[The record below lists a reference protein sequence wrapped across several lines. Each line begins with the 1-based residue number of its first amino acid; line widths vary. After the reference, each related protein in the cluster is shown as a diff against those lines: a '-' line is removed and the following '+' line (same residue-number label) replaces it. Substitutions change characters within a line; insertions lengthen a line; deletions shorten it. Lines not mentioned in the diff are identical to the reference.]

1 MALLPHLVVLPP
13 RHPGRRGI
21 LAAVSRTAAPPALP
35 PPHSTLPAPW
45 CPPPPPPCRPAASA
59 GQGNRGGRPAPRE
72 GGGPV
77 CLCSAGSGG
86 RPPGGAFPAA
96 HAAAGAGLPR
106 RQGKATSLT
115 SCFNTALAWLHCS
128 PFIAHCAVQCHAV
141 ALFAKQL
148 LMLCARVP
156 VCLPALPPL
165 QVKAVREAA
174 AAAGSALIASLN
186 LHSTKAACALL
197 LAGSE
202 QGLKWQARAA
212 SLTLLGALAS
222 RAPGVSDR
230 AFEAARAAVQR
241 GAAGAVGRSWGS
253 RACQLGDQ
261 RGTCGNPA
269 AVCLV
274 SKGIPPHPNAASQSP
289 TQLAHCCGKGLLI
302 VLPAISP
309 ACCCPPAAGVCSL
322 HGVGGAPRVRVHD

>member
-1 MALLPHLVVLPP
+1 
-13 RHPGRRGI
+13 
-21 LAAVSRTAAPPALP
+21 
-35 PPHSTLPAPW
+35 
-45 CPPPPPPCRPAASA
+45 
-59 GQGNRGGRPAPRE
+59 
-72 GGGPV
+72 
-77 CLCSAGSGG
+77 
-86 RPPGGAFPAA
+86 
-96 HAAAGAGLPR
+96 
-106 RQGKATSLT
+106 
-115 SCFNTALAWLHCS
+115 
-128 PFIAHCAVQCHAV
+128 
-141 ALFAKQL
+141 
-148 LMLCARVP
+148 MLCARVP

-165 QVKAVREAA
+165 QVKTVREAA

-241 GAAGAVGRSWGS
+241 GAAGAAGRSWCS

-274 SKGIPPHPNAASQSP
+274 SKGIPPHPNAASPKPNSASALLLQTPADRPPCHLACLLLP
-289 TQLAHCCGKGLLI
+289 TCRRSLLTAWC
-302 VLPAISP
+302 LSCP
-309 ACCCPPAAGVCSL
+309 ACQSA
-322 HGVGGAPRVRVHD
+322 